1 MRGKTGTEHN
11 FFISI
16 GAGSN
21 QIPLIHEAKVSG
33 FSVIGIDRDPA
44 APGLMLC
51 DIRIHESIE
60 EYYSIY
66 QKLKALIDIEDIK
79 GVLSRSFGPAIK
91 TVSFIAEQCD
101 ISMIPFDR
109 TDDFIDKSKMKMN
122 IQEIG
127 VPTPDYRVVDGLSVQ
142 AIEHDLLPCVI
153 KPVTGHAKRGVQLLR
168 NRSELEQCIPSP
180 QAGERF
186 LVERFLEGD
195 EIIAIGIIHRKRYH
209 LIGITD
215 KIKTPPPYFVDIM
228 HITPSRYDHLKEPI
242 RVLGQ
247 RICEGFEI
255 SASPLIMELIVDH
268 HDNLSLIEAV
278 PEFGGEFLSDTLIP
292 AATGYNFFG
301 EMVNAATGLP
311 FTPPKAKVR
320 RAVAVRYITGERGTL
335 ASYTPPPAGEK
346 GILLS
351 KMLKP
356 LGAQTDRPVSNHD
369 RIGVIITSARSRARA
384 LRRAERALMNLN
396 IRIIDGN
403 SA

>member
-1 MRGKTGTEHN
+1 MRGKISTKHN

-33 FSVIGIDRDPA
+33 FSVIGIDQNPA
-44 APGLMLC
+44 APGLLLC
-51 DIRIHESIE
+51 DIPIYESIE
-60 EYYSIY
+60 DYYSIY
-66 QKLKALIDIEDIK
+66 QKLKGLIDIGDIK

-91 TVSFIAEQCD
+91 TVSFIAEQCG
-101 ISMIPFDR
+101 ISIIPFDR
-109 TDDFIDKSKMKMN
+109 TDDFIDKSKMKMHFH
-122 IQEIG
+122 EIG
-127 VPTPDYRVVDGLSVQ
+127 VPTPDFQVIDGLSVQ
-142 AIEHDLLPCVI
+142 AIESEFLPCVI

-186 LVERFLEGD
+186 LVEQFLAGD
-195 EIIAIGIIHRKRYH
+195 EIIAIGIVHRKRYH

-228 HITPSRYDHLKEPI
+228 HIAPSRYDHLKESV

-255 SASPLIMELIVDH
+255 STSPLIMELIVDQH
-268 HDNLSLIEAV
+268 NNLSLIEAV

-292 AATGYNFFG
+292 AATRYNFFG
-301 EMVNAATGLP
+301 EMVNAVAGLP

-320 RAVAVRYITGERGTL
+320 RAVVVRYITGKRGTL
-335 ASYTPPPAGEK
+335 ASYSPPPAGEK

-351 KMLKP
+351 KIFKP
-356 LGAQTDRPVSNHD
+356 IGTQTDRPVSNHD

-396 IRIIDGN
+396 IQIIDGN
-403 SA
+403 NA